1 MPTVITKGAVFVFI
15 LILIAVVAVTIVA
28 QIAEFEATTFYDV
41 TAIVTSLEGF
51 ITAAADKTIEQQN
64 ALNGWI
70 QQTEI
75 DLNLVDAEMQRLCDL
90 ADNVITPGAPTP

>member
-51 ITAAADKTIEQQN
+51 ITAAADKTIEQQD